1 MERGSQD
8 SIKREA
14 KSDGIILC
22 LCDYVYECVCVCVC
36 VCMCWN
42 GSRALICFQPK
53 SSKMNG
59 KCQKCVNFAY
69 VDFTVNCS
77 ILLSEIDIYK
87 VSCRVDSKM
96 AVHFENT

>member
-14 KSDGIILC
+14 KSDGTIPC
-22 LCDYVYECVCVCVC
+22 LCDYVYECVCV
-36 VCMCWN
+36 CWN

-53 SSKMNG
+53 SSKVNG

-69 VDFTVNCS
+69 VDFTVIVAFC
-77 ILLSEIDIYK
+77 YQ
-87 VSCRVDSKM
+87 R
-96 AVHFENT
+96 

>member
-14 KSDGIILC
+14 KSDGTIPASVTTC
-22 LCDYVYECVCVCVC
+22 MSVCVCVCVC
-36 VCMCWN
+36 VCWN

-53 SSKMNG
+53 SSKVNE

-69 VDFTVNCS
+69 VDFTVIVAFC
-77 ILLSEIDIYK
+77 YQ
-87 VSCRVDSKM
+87 R
-96 AVHFENT
+96 

>member
-1 MERGSQD
+1 MIVSREKLNQMGSF
-8 SIKREA
+8 SA
-14 KSDGIILC
+14 SVTTC
-22 LCDYVYECVCVCVC
+22 MSVCVCVC

-87 VSCRVDSKM
+87 VSCRVDSKI